1 VKQHVSKDVFVV
13 CFLNCR
19 SAVDSLVT
27 ATLVTGPLGAMK
39 TNLDTFIATQVLK
52 LAAAHAMFHG
62 NHLKGYQLL

>member
-1 VKQHVSKDVFVV
+1 
-13 CFLNCR
+13 
-19 SAVDSLVT
+19 
-27 ATLVTGPLGAMK
+27 MK